1 MLRSRASQILRRL
14 NVLSS
19 IRGKITFL
27 LLTLMAV
34 AFGAGYVNYQ
44 SFDRVDQSVRKM
56 TDSDLPKLAQ
66 SNALIMSANNT
77 KDAMIAVLVAN
88 NAEELEAASQKVRAS
103 SAELTSAVDSLPEEV
118 KAEFEADLKQVRNTL
133 RTSISARTTAFES
146 TAQSNAMIA
155 DLQAA
160 GAALTGALLEIA
172 DDAYFD
178 IVVQGEDT
186 MTSIDAT
193 LLDLVDT
200 RFATLQALLDTRA
213 EINFLTGVSLAMSTS
228 KDRSMRSILS
238 DLGISSH
245 NRLKEALTTLEGFE
259 AGAPVADS
267 LQEVSAGLLK
277 AISAGLIGRGVPR
290 DEVLAIRQRAD
301 AILVSAVD
309 DMLFELTIAADDA
322 ATGNREAIQGLL
334 DNEVAFMNALLEINS
349 ALGVFQ
355 SDALKVVTAHTVD
368 AAMREEKA
376 MSAAAQKLVSYRD
389 FGDGRIA
396 EMIDQITAIAEPG
409 LGLASFRI
417 ASIEADGSATEA
429 ANETVD
435 AVLKIAGQASMR
447 GLESQGTITTQAKA
461 LAADASQVKEH
472 LMLMG
477 WAALGL
483 VGVALLLSYVLISR
497 PLNAISKTTERL
509 SQGDMSPVEGFERA
523 SDEIARIANALKVF
537 RDGLVE
543 KEENTRVA
551 EAEREKNRAE
561 QMAAVDAIG
570 TGLAKLADGDLSYR
584 IEAELT
590 AGYAKLKED
599 FNTTAETLNET
610 VQEVVSV
617 AESIRN
623 GSAEISQ
630 ASNDL
635 AYRTE
640 SQAATLE
647 ETASSIEALTN
658 SVQSA
663 ASGSQDA
670 AITTENAR
678 DETAESRKV
687 VEDAVLAMQDI
698 ETSSAQIAQII
709 GVIDDIAF
717 QTNLLALNAGVEA
730 ARAGDAGR
738 GFAVVAS
745 EVRSLSHRTTDS
757 ASEIKDLISKSTQQ
771 VEHGV
776 DLVAKTGEALRSI
789 SDRVSHISGLV
800 GHIAESSASQANGLS
815 EANKSVSQLDQV
827 TQQNAVMVEETS
839 AAGQLLSQ
847 NAEKLSGLMSHFA
860 VSNSS
865 ELSADDDDW
874 KENQEPQWAAE

>member
-1 MLRSRASQILRRL
+1 MLRSRWFQILRKL

-44 SFDRVDQSVRKM
+44 SFDRVDQSVRQM
-56 TDSDLPKLAQ
+56 TDSDLPQLAQ
-66 SNALIMSANNT
+66 SNALIMSASHT

-88 NAEELEAASQKVRAS
+88 TAAELGEAAQKVQKS
-103 SAELTSAVDSLPEEV
+103 GDELTQAVGALPEET
-118 KAEFEADLKQVRNTL
+118 KAGFEADLAQVLQRLKSSITA
-133 RTSISARTTAFES
+133 RTSAFAHTE
-146 TAQSNAMIA
+146 QSNMMIEA
-155 DLQAA
+155 LQQA
-160 GAALTGALLEIA
+160 GAELTGALLEIA

-178 IVVQGEDT
+178 IVIQGEDT
-186 MTSIDAT
+186 MASIDAT

-228 KDRSMRSILS
+228 KDRAMRSILS

-245 NRLKEALTTLEGFE
+245 NRLKEALATLTGFE
-259 AGAPVADS
+259 AGAPVAES
-267 LQEVSAGLLK
+267 LQEVSDGLLK

-290 DEVLAIRQRAD
+290 DEVLSIRQRAD

-322 ATGNREAIQGLL
+322 ATGNRDAIQGLL
-334 DNEVAFMNALLEINS
+334 DNEVAFINALLEINS
-349 ALGVFQ
+349 SLGVFQ
-355 SDALKVVTAHTVD
+355 SEALKVVTAHTVED
-368 AAMREEKA
+368 ALGKEKT
-376 MSAAAQKLVSYRD
+376 MAAAAGKLASYRD
-389 FGDGRIA
+389 FGDGSIA
-396 EMIDQITAIAEPG
+396 ERIDKITAIAVPG
-409 LGLASFRI
+409 EGLAALRI
-417 ASIEADGSATEA
+417 KSIQADEA
-429 ANETVD
+429 ASDAAHATVN
-435 AVLKIAGQASMR
+435 AVLKIAGQASML
-447 GLESQGTITTQAKA
+447 GLDSQETITTQAVA
-461 LAADASQVKEH
+461 LAGDASTVKEH
-472 LMLMG
+472 LKLMG
-477 WAALGL
+477 WAALAL
-483 VGVALLLSYVLISR
+483 IGVALLLTHFLIIR
-497 PLNAISKTTERL
+497 PLDGISKTTERL
-509 SQGDMSPVEGFERA
+509 SQGDMSPVAGFERA
-523 SDEIARIANALKVF
+523 SDEIARIATALKVF

-543 KEENTRVA
+543 KEENARVA
-551 EAEREKNRAE
+551 DAEREKSRAE

-570 TGLAKLADGDLSYR
+570 TGLAKLSEGDLSYR

-590 AGYAKLKED
+590 EGYAKLKDD
-599 FNTTAETLNET
+599 FNTAAETLNET

-630 ASNDL
+630 ASDDL
-635 AYRTE
+635 AHRTE

-647 ETASSIEALTN
+647 ETASSIEVLTN
-658 SVQSA
+658 SVKSA
-663 ASGSQDA
+663 ADGSQDA
-670 AITTENAR
+670 ASTTENASE
-678 DETAESRKV
+678 ETAESRLV
-687 VEDAVLAMQDI
+687 VESAVRAMQDI
-698 ETSSAQIAQII
+698 EASSSQIAQII

-757 ASEIKDLISKSTQQ
+757 ASEIKALISKSTQQ

-776 DLVAKTGEALRSI
+776 ELVAKTGEALRSI
-789 SDRVSHISGLV
+789 SDRVGHISGLV
-800 GHIAESSASQANGLS
+800 SNIAQSSAEQASGLE
-815 EANKSVSQLDQV
+815 EANKSVAHLDQV

-847 NAEKLSGLMSHFA
+847 NAEKLSGLMAHFA
-860 VSNSS
+860 VSDAQDALD
-865 ELSADDDDW
+865 ELAQQDDGS
-874 KENQEPQWAAE
+874 QWAAE